1 MRKLLSAACIA
12 AFVLPSAAVNADDA
26 QSILKTALDKQ
37 AERWNGVDAYVIVQ
51 NSVGFDTT
59 TTMKRTTVT
68 DDAGNSYPIFVP
80 STTGPGSPQGVP
92 DSATKNP
99 WATMDPRT
107 LDDDADDAAAGV
119 DAQDMADSMNTFIRT
134 AKLVGSDSIDGR
146 DAYHLKSESMNIV
159 EPMNGEEFRLD
170 TMSMWM
176 DKGRYVP
183 LKMKMEGTISS
194 PGESRPVVIETL
206 MSDYRDVPGS
216 DMYESYRQVVRMGG
230 VMNDEQK
237 AQMAEAREQLA
248 EFEQQ
253 MASMPPS
260 QRQMME
266 SMMGSRIEQFRKM
279 AEGGGMEFE
288 TIVKEIRVNP

>member
-1 MRKLLSAACIA
+1 MRKLLSAACVVA
-12 AFVLPSAAVNADDA
+12 VALSAAAAIAKDA

-37 AERWNGVDAYVIVQ
+37 AERWDGVDTYVIVQ
-51 NSVGFDTT
+51 RSVGFDTT

-80 STTGPGSPQGVP
+80 STTGSGSTKGVP

-99 WATMDPRT
+99 WASMDPRT
-107 LDDDADDAAAGV
+107 LDDDAAAGV
-119 DAQDMADSMNTFIRT
+119 DAQEMADSMNTFVRT
-134 AKLVGSDSIDGR
+134 ATLVGSDSIDGR

-176 DKGRYVP
+176 DKDRYVP
-183 LKMKMEGTISS
+183 LKMMMKGTISS

-230 VMNDEQK
+230 IMNDEQK

-248 EFEQQ
+248 EFEKQ
-253 MASMPPS
+253 MASMPAS

-279 AEGGGMEFE
+279 AEGDGMELE
-288 TIVKEIRVNP
+288 TVVTEIRVNP